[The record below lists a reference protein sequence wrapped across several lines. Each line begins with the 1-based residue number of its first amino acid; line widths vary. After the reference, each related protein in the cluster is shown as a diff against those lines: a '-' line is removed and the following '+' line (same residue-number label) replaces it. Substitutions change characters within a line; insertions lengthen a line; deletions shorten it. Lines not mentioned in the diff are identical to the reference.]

1 MEEHF
6 RDVDWVEVYE
16 RATLASYR
24 MFASAGMV
32 GADQALASF
41 GVGPEDM
48 AGEVVCALLD
58 PANEKVVWNS
68 AHRGAPTTIG
78 VVKFLVTVL
87 RHDFRDKVRA
97 NRRKRQDSI
106 YTEREDED
114 GNVQL
119 RVDPNDQ
126 TDSVETRLIVASLRK
141 RLDDDFLAKPDD
153 ELQLYV
159 LTQFDDGR
167 PMPYP
172 PGEAATQMG
181 VPVERI
187 YLLKE
192 KLERRLLRLF
202 KAELEAAHLPDHEKR
217 RHEQEAR

>member
-6 RDVDWVEVYE
+6 RDVDWVDVYE
-16 RATLASYR
+16 RVTLAALR
-24 MFASAGMV
+24 MFAAAGMV
-32 GADQALASF
+32 GADHALASF

-48 AGEVVCALLD
+48 AGEVLCALLD
-58 PANEKVVWNS
+58 PTNEKVVWNS
-68 AHRGAPTTIG
+68 AHRGVPTTIG
-78 VVKFLVTVL
+78 VVKFLVTVM

-97 NRRKRQDSI
+97 KRRKRQDDL
-106 YTEREDED
+106 YTDREDED

-119 RVDPNDQ
+119 RVDPRDQ
-126 TDSVETRLIVASLRK
+126 TESVETRLIVASLRK

-159 LTQFDDGR
+159 MTQFDDGR
-167 PMPYP
+167 PEPYP
-172 PGEAATQMG
+172 PREAAAQMG

-202 KAELEAAHLPDHEKR
+202 KDELEAAHLPNNEKR

>member
-1 MEEHF
+1 MEEQF

-16 RATLASYR
+16 RVTLAAYR
-24 MFASAGMV
+24 MFAAAGMA
-32 GADQALASF
+32 GAEHVLASF

-48 AGEVVCALLD
+48 AGEVVCALVD
-58 PANEKVVWNS
+58 GTNEKVTWNS
-68 AHRGAPTTIG
+68 AHRGAPTTVG
-78 VVKFLVTVL
+78 VVKFLVTVM

-97 NRRKRQDSI
+97 KRRKGQDSLHAG
-106 YTEREDED
+106 REDDD
-114 GNVQL
+114 GNVHL
-119 RVDPNDQ
+119 RVDPPDP
-126 TDSVETRLIVASLRK
+126 TESVETRLIVASLRK

-159 LTQFDDGR
+159 LTQFDDSR

-172 PGEAATQMG
+172 PREAAAQMG

-202 KAELEAAHLPDHEKR
+202 KAELDAAHLPEHEKR